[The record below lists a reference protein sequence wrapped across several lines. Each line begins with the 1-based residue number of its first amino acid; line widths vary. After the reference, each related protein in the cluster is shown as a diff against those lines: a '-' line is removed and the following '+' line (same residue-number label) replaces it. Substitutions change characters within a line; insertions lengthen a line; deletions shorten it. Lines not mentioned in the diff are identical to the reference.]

1 MQALPLRP
9 SLSTSCSLAP
19 LSLSL
24 LFFSL
29 PLFPPS
35 IALFRCR
42 SLHLVPPC
50 CTGMCT
56 IFHRENYPTVWPYR
70 PSCSRSSP
78 TSSTERCGAAP
89 VRNTA
94 LDSEMPASTL
104 EREFGAASV
113 LARMSRTGLSARRPY
128 PCRRAR
134 NRDESPSP
142 ARGRRSSPS
151 TTTRPAPPRAC
162 RTLHPVRPAPGPP
175 TPPTPRLGPAA
186 CSARPTA
193 AAS

>member
-113 LARMSRTGLSARRPY
+113 LARMSRTGLSVRRPY

-142 ARGRRSSPS
+142 ALGRRSSPS
-151 TTTRPAPPRAC
+151 TTTRPAPPRAF
-162 RTLHPVRPAPGPP
+162 RTLHPVRPAH
-175 TPPTPRLGPAA
+175 PAQ
-186 CSARPTA
+186 A
-193 AAS
+193 AAAPTTAPTGLPCR